1 MKDKLTISDLSS
13 YLPYELQMVMQW
25 PNTPHQTGTL
35 KSIGL
40 HPGTGGEDLV
50 TVFVEFEK
58 DNSRQ
63 IIYKKNAENPICKPL
78 LIPISEFG
86 AWDEIF
92 MKGLTDSG
100 WEEEIFSLAFEYHSE
115 AVECLIYVNDIKYNC
130 TFSYVNGNLE
140 FNGNIQFNQL
150 AAFNEMFRKHIDL
163 YYLIDKGLAINKLN
177 HA

>member
-1 MKDKLTISDLSS
+1 MKDKLTISDLSN
-13 YLPYELQMVMQW
+13 YLPYELQLYNGNHFRPMTKCYKEGTALMVELDYKNQCF
-25 PNTPHQTGTL
+25 
-35 KSIGL
+35 
-40 HPGTGGEDLV
+40 
-50 TVFVEFEK
+50 TVSCEHNGFVK
-58 DNSRQ
+58 
-63 IIYKKNAENPICKPL
+63 PIWVPL

-100 WEEEIFSLAFEYHSE
+100 WEEDIFSLAFEYHDE

-163 YYLIDKGLAINKLN
+163 YFLIDKGLALNKNEL
-177 HA
+177 